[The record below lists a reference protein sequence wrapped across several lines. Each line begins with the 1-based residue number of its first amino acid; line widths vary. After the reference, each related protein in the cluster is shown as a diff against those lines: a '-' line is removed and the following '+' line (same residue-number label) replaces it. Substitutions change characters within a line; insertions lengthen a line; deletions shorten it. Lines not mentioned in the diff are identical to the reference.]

1 MRIVHYISEVVAE
14 HGGVVKAVLDLC
26 GALSSRGHEVTLL
39 TQNPQD
45 VPKEWEDGTAVPV
58 VCRVDS
64 SRNAFSRSAMQEYL
78 KVLER
83 AQVVHLHTPWELSN
97 LTIARGLR
105 RRSISYIVSIHGM
118 LDDWCMAQR
127 GLKKRLFL
135 AATGR
140 RFLERAA
147 RVHCTAEG
155 ERQQAVKWMPQ
166 ALTAVLPLLVDLTE
180 YDTLPGTEPALAAFP
195 QLATAAPKVLFLSR
209 LHPKKG
215 VEILLRAAA
224 EVTRRGVDL
233 ELFIAG
239 PGEDD
244 YVNRLMRLANEL
256 NLGAK
261 THFLG
266 MVRGAQKTSLYQAAD
281 LFVLPTYQEN
291 FGLVLVEALACGTP
305 VITTSGVDIWPELEQ
320 AGSAIVA
327 ADPQS
332 VAAAILERL
341 TQRERLPEIGAQG
354 QAFVRDWLAEER
366 VIADYESM
374 YAEVAK
380 ANRAP

>member
-26 GALSSRGHEVTLL
+26 DALSNRGHEVTLL

-45 VPKEWEDGTAVPV
+45 VPKEWAQNTRAPV
-58 VCRVDS
+58 VCQTQI
-64 SRNAFSRSAMQEYL
+64 SRNPLGQPS
-78 KVLER
+78 LEGLANALNR
-83 AQVVHLHTPWELSN
+83 AEVVHLHTPWELTN

-105 RRSISYIVSIHGM
+105 RRAIPYIVSIHGM

-155 ERQQAVKWMPQ
+155 ERQQATKWMPK
-166 ALTAVLPLLVDLTE
+166 AHTAVLPLLVDLTE

-281 LFVLPTYQEN
+281 LFVLPTHQEN
-291 FGLVLVEALACGTP
+291 FGLVLVEALAGGTP

-332 VAAAILERL
+332 VAAAILQRL
-341 TQRERLPEIGAQG
+341 EQRERLPEIGAQG
-354 QAFVRDWLAEER
+354 QAFVRDWLAEEK
-366 VIADYESM
+366 VIAGYESM